1 MSILWLSLS
10 ILGSCFFVWAV
21 FVIATVAS
29 LKNLEVHT
37 SSWHYRLHDLCY
49 NFNIASKLPK
59 GRCRYAWSIVL
70 GAPVLIILVCV
81 VGIVVALVAGT
92 RFLLHWICAPL
103 VLGKIPIYSIASA
116 KYWEEASTPEE
127 CHMPMRSIT
136 PRPPHVYWMPALGAI
151 GVVIEISRI
160 VSERADMIESDIMMA
175 LFAVSFIVC
184 IAILIIKKVPITKLW
199 GEAFGKLCPNIKVVY
214 DDDND

>member
-1 MSILWLSLS
+1 MPILWLSLS

-37 SSWHYRLHDLCY
+37 SSWHYRLHYLCCD
-49 NFNIASKLPK
+49 FMIASKLPK
-59 GRCRYAWSIVL
+59 GRCRYAWSIIL
-70 GAPVLIILVCV
+70 GTPVLIILMCV
-81 VGIVVALVAGT
+81 VGIVVAYFAGA

-103 VLGKIPIYSIASA
+103 VLGKIPTYSIASA
-116 KYWEEASTPEE
+116 EYWNQASTPEE
-127 CHMPMRSIT
+127 CYMPMRSIT
-136 PRPPHVYWMPALGAI
+136 PRPPHVYWLPALGAI
-151 GVVIEISRI
+151 GIVIEISRT
-160 VSERADMIESDIMMA
+160 VSGRASMIESDIVMG
-175 LFAVSFIVC
+175 LFTASIIICTAIFIV
-184 IAILIIKKVPITKLW
+184 KKVSIARLW